1 MADVGFIGVLEDDHG
16 RALSSPGSAGRLK
29 RFRCDPHYSL
39 LLNRRELCHAAHT
52 FGSDRRKDLAAD
64 AKIRMVHMRAL
75 FGFRKA
81 QSKRSEFIDGHYFY
95 RCRQ

>member
-1 MADVGFIGVLEDDHG
+1 
-16 RALSSPGSAGRLK
+16 
-29 RFRCDPHYSL
+29 
-39 LLNRRELCHAAHT
+39 
-52 FGSDRRKDLAAD
+52 
-64 AKIRMVHMRAL
+64 MVHMRAL